1 MDRIYTFQ
9 FQFTWPLVQMIR
21 NVERIHMTW
30 KSRHSSATF
39 LENQREEAG
48 MSSLVS
54 CAKIAGLSLS
64 SEDLS
69 SIKRQSFDSFSNP
82 ALDFSRGLLE
92 AYDFLNSATQD
103 ELIEEDCVKKVH
115 EKLTKYMAVPDTQ
128 KGEYKSQ
135 DDMDNKGSAALPTL
149 ITFRTTN
156 PNELVARSMAALFRW
171 TKDNEDVDDLVKAA
185 LMAYEVYAVDAFN
198 SHVDTLGRLMAGAYL
213 KSRGYSWIQYL
224 KLEREFELRHR
235 EMQQIMAQCKMRRPN
250 EDITPWVE
258 FYLECLLHALEGLP
272 FDTSYE
278 QIKSANPSASDETLS
293 PREERVLRFIEANP
307 GTRSGEISQGV
318 NIPVPTIKKM
328 VAKFY
333 RMALVNR
340 FGQGRGTHYAMR

>member
-39 LENQREEAG
+39 LENRREEAG
-48 MSSLVS
+48 MSSVVS
-54 CAKIAGLSLS
+54 CAKIEGLSLS

-69 SIKRQSFDSFSNP
+69 SIKRQSFDDFSNS
-82 ALDFSRGLLE
+82 ALDFSRGLLDVY
-92 AYDFLNSATQD
+92 AFLDSASPE

-115 EKLTKYMAVPDTQ
+115 ELLTSYMALPDAH

-135 DDMDNKGSAALPTL
+135 DEMDNKGSAALPTL

-156 PNELVARSMAALFRW
+156 PNELFSRSMSALFRW
-171 TKDNEDVDDLVKAA
+171 TKDNDNVDDLVKAS
-185 LMAYEVYAVDAFN
+185 LMAYEIYAVDAFN
-198 SHVDTLGRLMAGAYL
+198 SYVGTLGRLMAGAYL
-213 KSRGYSWIQYL
+213 KSRGYNWIVYL

-250 EDITPWVE
+250 EDITPWIE

-278 QIKSANPSASDETLS
+278 RIKSANPSASDETLS

-328 VAKFY
+328 MAKFY

>member
-1 MDRIYTFQ
+1 
-9 FQFTWPLVQMIR
+9 MIR
-21 NVERIHMTW
+21 NVERIHMGW

-54 CAKIAGLSLS
+54 CAKIAGFSLT

-69 SIKRQSFDSFSNP
+69 AIKRQSFDGFSSP
-82 ALDFSRGLLE
+82 ALDFSRGLLDVY
-92 AYDFLNSATQD
+92 AYLDSATPE

-115 EKLTKYMAVPDTQ
+115 EKLTEYMSVPDSQ
-128 KGEYKSQ
+128 RGEYKSQ

-198 SHVDTLGRLMAGAYL
+198 NHVDSLGRILAGA
-213 KSRGYSWIQYL
+213 
-224 KLEREFELRHR
+224 
-235 EMQQIMAQCKMRRPN
+235 
-250 EDITPWVE
+250 
-258 FYLECLLHALEGLP
+258 
-272 FDTSYE
+272 
-278 QIKSANPSASDETLS
+278 
-293 PREERVLRFIEANP
+293 
-307 GTRSGEISQGV
+307 
-318 NIPVPTIKKM
+318 
-328 VAKFY
+328 
-333 RMALVNR
+333 
-340 FGQGRGTHYAMR
+340 

>member
-9 FQFTWPLVQMIR
+9 FQFTWQLVRMIR
-21 NVERIHMTW
+21 NVERINMSW

-39 LENQREEAG
+39 LENQREEAAL
-48 MSSLVS
+48 SSIVS
-54 CAKIAGLSLS
+54 CAKIAGHTLS
-64 SEDLS
+64 SEDIS
-69 SIKRQSFDSFSNP
+69 SVKRKSFDEFSNP
-82 ALDFSRGLLE
+82 ALNFSRGLADVYDYLSTASLE
-92 AYDFLNSATQD
+92 DLV
-103 ELIEEDCVKKVH
+103 EEECVKTVH
-115 EKLTKYMAVPDTQ
+115 EKLTSYTGVPDTQ
-128 KGEYKSQ
+128 RGQYKSQ
-135 DDMDNKGSAALPTL
+135 DELDNKGSAALPTL

-156 PNELVARSMAALFRW
+156 PNQLVARSMAALFRW
-171 TKDNEDVDDLVKAA
+171 TKDNDDVDDLVKAA

-198 SHVDTLGRLMAGAYL
+198 NHVDTLGRIMAGAYL
-213 KSRGYSWIQYL
+213 KSRGYNWIVCL

-258 FYLECLLHALEGLP
+258 FYLECLLHALEGMP
-272 FDTSYE
+272 FDTGYE
-278 QIKSANPSASDETLS
+278 QIRSANPSASDETLS

-340 FGQGRGTHYAMR
+340 FGQGRGTHYALK